1 MTETVKPV
9 YITVRRP
16 MGDDPG
22 RIEAGHYIF
31 VDGVVTLTDEAGTPL
46 RRGVDQRLTTRKM
59 KGEKEAPVWSAPVAE
74 GVADRTIAAR
84 LLQMKFSSQRSGS
97 DFNRP
102 LIYPPISIV

>member
-1 MTETVKPV
+1 MSETVKPV

-22 RIEAGHYIF
+22 RVELGHYIF

-46 RRGVDQRLTTRKM
+46 RRGVDQKLTTRRL
-59 KGEKEAPVWSAPVAE
+59 KGEKEAPLWSAPVAE
-74 GVADRTIAAR
+74 GLDDRAIAGK
-84 LLQMKFSSQRSGS
+84 LLHMKFSSQRSGS

-102 LIYPPISIV
+102 IVFNNAGIV